1 MVRMGVA
8 AQGALEEGDGG
19 GRAPDPHFLPHSAA
33 SGASFGVWELPGA
46 VPLGARRAKAQCQP
60 QDPGALL

>member
-1 MVRMGVA
+1 M
-8 AQGALEEGDGG
+8 G